1 MKKILMS
8 SVVLTVFSISIL
20 IFQMSCKKDANAQT
34 GSNVPTQLNKII
46 YTKRLTSTT
55 AEIWI
60 ANYDGTN
67 QTKVNIVVPAGI
79 MLANARLSPDGQTI
93 FFEGVNTST
102 FLNDIY
108 SCKIDGSNVQ
118 KIVDGSTATQ
128 GILLGG
134 AY

>member
-1 MKKILMS
+1 MS
-8 SVVLTVFSISIL
+8 SVVLAAFSISML
-20 IFQMSCKKDANAQT
+20 FFQMSCKKDANAQT
-34 GSNVPTQLNKII
+34 GGNTPAQLNKLI

-55 AEIWI
+55 AEIWTS
-60 ANYDGTN
+60 NYDGTN
-67 QTKVNIVVPAGI
+67 QAKVNITIPSGI

-118 KIVDGSTATQ
+118 RIVDGSTTPQ